1 MSLWVISEFRYQL
14 SEIEQLVKKRKAM
27 IRVAG
32 DWRSRADLSLILSEG
47 NSETKNYNIVCR
59 VDLKEA

>member
-1 MSLWVISEFRYQL
+1 MSMGDRRIPISIG
-14 SEIEQLVKKRKAM
+14 EIEQLVKKRKAM

-47 NSETKNYNIVCR
+47 NSETKTTTC
-59 VDLKEA
+59 L